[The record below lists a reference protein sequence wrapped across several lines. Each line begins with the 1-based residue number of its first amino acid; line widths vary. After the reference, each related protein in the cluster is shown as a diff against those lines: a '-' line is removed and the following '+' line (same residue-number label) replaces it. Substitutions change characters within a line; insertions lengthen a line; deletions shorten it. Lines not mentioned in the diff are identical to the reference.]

1 MPAPANPLPAKV
13 AAALQRGN
21 LIEAIKLLRDA
32 KGGGLK
38 AAKDAID
45 DYLRVKPAT
54 PALAVRPSMKAP
66 SAVPPSV
73 AQAIQAGNTIEAI
86 KLMREQTGMG
96 LKKAKDAVDGLR
108 AQSQWSQG
116 GSPGEVPRSSGAVWW
131 VVIAVGAGAAY
142 YFLRSGTWV

>member
-13 AAALQRGN
+13 AEALQRGN
-21 LIEAIKLLRDA
+21 LVEAIKLLRDA

-38 AAKDAID
+38 AAKEAID
-45 DYLRVKPAT
+45 DYLRVKSTSTAPAARHT
-54 PALAVRPSMKAP
+54 MKAP
-66 SAVPPSV
+66 WAIPPSV

-96 LKKAKDAVDGLR
+96 LKEAKDAVDGLR

-131 VVIAVGAGAAY
+131 VVIAVAAGVAY
-142 YFLRSGTWV
+142 YFLRGTTWV